1 MVDHVFERLTF
12 SPHKEIDVGAAH
24 HPNKLA
30 GIPWAPSQKPDTSPT
45 LSFGVSDP
53 LPKTDVVLVTW
64 TAAEWEAMCDVLT
77 GNGNAVADREYAHN
91 FSNFEPNLT
100 PRSPARFAKCL
111 AKARLVLGN
120 KKSVLLLHSNL
131 HISTDSAELPLYDLL
146 DQIIEETQCNK
157 IITTGTAGG
166 IGSDKELGD
175 VIIGNQCTFNCNRHL
190 KNKPYNHKS
199 FPTSLAPAT
208 SATASTLTGAN
219 IAQLADVRSIS
230 NSINYSQGI
239 ETTDFFAFD
248 TSNDHFGLQQ
258 ASPTS
263 GAVEMD
269 DAVLGLVIEDRKKAA
284 KHTPFW
290 GAVRNVSDPQAD
302 MSKYATFEDAS
313 RDMGRIYRRYG
324 YWTTVPSVIESWLMG
339 IQ

>member
-1 MVDHVFERLTF
+1 MVDHIFERLTF

-30 GIPWAPSQKPDTSPT
+30 AIPWATNQKPDTYT
-45 LSFGVSDP
+45 ALTFGVNDP
-53 LPKTDVVLVTW
+53 LPQTEVVLVTW

-77 GNGNAVADREYAHN
+77 GTTGIAMEREYAHN
-91 FSNFEPNLT
+91 FTSFQPHLT

-111 AKARLVLGN
+111 AKARMVLGN
-120 KKSVLLLHSNL
+120 KKNVLLLHSNL

-146 DQIIEETQCNK
+146 DQIIEETQCDK

-175 VIIGNQCTFNCNRHL
+175 VIIGNQCTFNCNKHL
-190 KNKPYNHKS
+190 KSKPYNHHS
-199 FPTSLAPAT
+199 FPASLAPASNATALALT
-208 SATASTLTGAN
+208 SAN
-219 IAQLADVRSIS
+219 MAQLSDVRSVA
-230 NSINYSQGI
+230 NSLNYHQGI

-269 DAVLGLVIEDRKKAA
+269 DAVLGLVIEDRKKAS
-284 KHTPFW
+284 KHVPFW

-324 YWTTVPSVIESWLMG
+324 YWTTVPSVIQSWLMG
-339 IQ
+339 IN